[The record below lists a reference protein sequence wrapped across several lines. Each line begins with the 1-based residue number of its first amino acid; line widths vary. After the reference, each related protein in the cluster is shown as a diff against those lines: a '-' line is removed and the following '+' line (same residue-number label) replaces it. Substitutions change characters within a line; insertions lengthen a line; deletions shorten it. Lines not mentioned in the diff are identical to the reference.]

1 MKFNFRKNKKG
12 FTLVEILLVVGFIAI
27 ASIGIYV
34 VYAKVNSAGQAN
46 TEARNLDVIR
56 AGIKNLYGANKN
68 YATIKNNV
76 VNSAGI
82 TPDAMN
88 RGTAS
93 IVNTFG
99 GTVTVK
105 PATIGAAGAVAN
117 NGFEIVYNDVPPDVC
132 AKLAPTAG
140 AQFDTLTVGTKLA
153 KIYGDPTVK
162 PEEIAAGCAAGGQ
175 SGGAKTG
182 VTITFGSL

>member
-1 MKFNFRKNKKG
+1 MKLKLGNKKG

-34 VYAKVNSAGQAN
+34 VYAKVNAGGQAN
-46 TEARNLDVIR
+46 AEARNLDVLR

-68 YATIKNNV
+68 YDKITEEV
-76 VNSAGI
+76 VNQAGI

-88 RGTAS
+88 RGKS
-93 IVNTFG
+93 IINTFG
-99 GTVTVK
+99 GAVTVK
-105 PATIGAAGAVAN
+105 SADMGKGSN
-117 NGFEIVYNDVPPDVC
+117 NAFEITYENVPPDVC

-140 AQFDTLTVGTKLA
+140 AQFDTLTVGSSEA
-153 KIYGDPTVK
+153 KKYGDNQIDPAM
-162 PEEIAAGCAAGGQ
+162 IAAGCNAGAAGVNK
-175 SGGAKTG
+175 ADG

>member
-34 VYAKVNSAGQAN
+34 VYAKVNSSGQAN
-46 TEARNLDVIR
+46 AEARNLDVIR

-68 YATIKNNV
+68 YSTLTNTV

-88 RGTAS
+88 RGAGS

-99 GTVTVK
+99 GAVTVQT
-105 PATIGAAGAVAN
+105 ATIGTAGLAN
-117 NGFEIVYNDVPPDVC
+117 NGFTILYKNVPPDVC

-140 AQFDTLTVGTKLA
+140 AQFDTLTVGTSQA
-153 KIYGDPTVK
+153 KVYGDPTVK
-162 PEEIAAGCAAGGQ
+162 PELIATGCAAGGQ
-175 SGGAKTG
+175 AGGASAG
-182 VTITFGSL
+182 VDITFGSL